1 MSTRADV
8 RPDTGGDFFMTM
20 LSKKVDYP
28 SPIRELVQ
36 QLRRMPGIGPRSAE
50 RIALW
55 MVQTPDARA
64 QAIAEA
70 ISQTAARIRPCR
82 QCGFFAEQELCA
94 ICTDPGRDRN
104 ALCVVERATDI
115 IFLERTG
122 TFNGLYHA
130 LGGKLSPLD
139 RVGPEE
145 LKLDALLERVRRERP
160 EEVILALSADVE
172 GEATA
177 SYVADLLHREGIR
190 VSRLAQGLPAGLGIE
205 NADDLTIARAFRGRT
220 EFGG

>member
-1 MSTRADV
+1 MV
-8 RPDTGGDFFMTM
+8 M

-28 SPIRELVQ
+28 GPIRELVQ

-55 MVQTPDARA
+55 MVQTPDARVTD
-64 QAIAEA
+64 IAAA

-82 QCGFFAEQELCA
+82 QCGFFAEHDLCD
-94 ICTDPGRDRN
+94 ICADPARDRS
-104 ALCVVERATDI
+104 ALCVVERATDV

-122 TFNGLYHA
+122 TFSGLYHA

-139 RVGPEE
+139 RIGPED
-145 LKLDALLERVRRERP
+145 LKLDGLLERVRRDRP
-160 EEVILALSADVE
+160 EEVILALGADVE

-177 SYVADLLHREGIR
+177 SYVADLLSREGCR
-190 VSRLAQGLPAGLGIE
+190 VSRLAQGMPAGAGIE

-220 EFGG
+220 AFRP